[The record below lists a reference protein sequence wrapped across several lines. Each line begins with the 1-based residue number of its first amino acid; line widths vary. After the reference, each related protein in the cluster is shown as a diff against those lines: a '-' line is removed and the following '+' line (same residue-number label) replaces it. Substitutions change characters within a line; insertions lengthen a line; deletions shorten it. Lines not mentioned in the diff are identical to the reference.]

1 MTFFFDFR
9 SGFFRLKMID
19 ISKKTFIAII
29 LVLVIGAITY
39 SFYPRFQKHTE
50 KGSFESTNS
59 SKYEQREEIY
69 GYHIDSVYFETFSL
83 ELNQTLGDILNPYG
97 ISHQKISRL
106 AESAKD
112 VFSVRNLQVGKKC
125 SIVRDNQNGEVIG
138 FVYEPSPYRFVRYH
152 LKDTIFTEMHERLY
166 ETCIEEAKGIILSSL
181 WVSMQEEGYKH
192 ALIVEMENALA
203 WSIDFHH
210 ILKGDSYKLV
220 FERQYIDG
228 EPVGI
233 GRLLGAYFKNYENE
247 YYSIYF
253 KNPSYEGYYD
263 EEGRPMKKAFLKAPV
278 RYSRISSRYNPRRF
292 HPILKRT
299 KGHFGTDYA
308 ASCGTPIMA
317 VADGLIEKAAYTGN
331 NGNYIKIRHDR
342 MYQTQYLH
350 MTRFAS
356 GMKSGVHVKQ
366 GQVIG
371 YVGKT
376 GLATGCH
383 VCFRFWKNGKQVD
396 HLREK
401 LPPPD
406 PMPEEALPIFYEIR
420 DLMKTQ
426 LDNIPDPVIL

>member
-1 MTFFFDFR
+1 
-9 SGFFRLKMID
+9 
-19 ISKKTFIAII
+19 
-29 LVLVIGAITY
+29 
-39 SFYPRFQKHTE
+39 
-50 KGSFESTNS
+50 
-59 SKYEQREEIY
+59 
-69 GYHIDSVYFETFSL
+69 
-83 ELNQTLGDILNPYG
+83 LNQTLGDILNPYG

-138 FVYEPSPYRFVRYH
+138 FVYEPSPYRYVKYH
-152 LKDTIFTEMHERLY
+152 LTDSIFTEMQERLY
-166 ETCIEEAKGIILSSL
+166 ETCVEEAKGVIVSSL

-210 ILKGDSYKLV
+210 ILKGDAYKLV

-292 HPILKRT
+292 HPVLKRT

-317 VADGLIEKAAYTGN
+317 VADGLIEKAGYTGG
-331 NGNYIKIRHDR
+331 NGNYIKIKHDR

-350 MTRFAS
+350 MTRFATD
-356 GMKSGVHVKQ
+356 MRSGVHVKQ

-406 PMPEEALPIFYEIR
+406 PMPEEALPIFFKIR
-420 DLMKTQ
+420 DQMKTQ
-426 LDNIPDPVIL
+426 LDNIPDPVLI